1 MKGEGRGGGGSV
13 ADTEKETPAEIF
25 SCKFC
30 KICKNTIFAEQLL
43 TTASDNSSIS
53 DSGGELASK
62 AINYDT

>member
-1 MKGEGRGGGGSV
+1 MP
-13 ADTEKETPAEIF
+13 ETPAEIF

-62 AINYDT
+62 AVNYDT